1 MGKFYKMMKHYAE
14 KSGGD
19 KEKMWK
25 SVECL
30 DEHFEEFE
38 EAHKEDFWD
47 LMRELHEINC
57 GPHFNEEFARWE
69 VCEMKSVDINGNEQE
84 GEYWNVKQVEAAIE
98 PYKKMI
104 PAENTI
110 WDCYY
115 ALNAFWHDLSETY
128 QLFAKENDL
137 TKEVAD
143 SLVVRSAIKF
153 FFMDIDGAKGKAWLY
168 AKAMDGNE

>member
-57 GPHFNEEFARWE
+57 GPHFNEEFAMWQVSTMHHKGADGKTYKGE
-69 VCEMKSVDINGNEQE
+69 HWSMEDTDAVMAKYKSMLPTGTTAEDI
-84 GEYWNVKQVEAAIE
+84 YV
-98 PYKKMI
+98 
-104 PAENTI
+104 
-110 WDCYY
+110 
-115 ALNAFWHDLSETY
+115 ALNANYHDKCT
-128 QLFAKENDL
+128 LFKKWFAEEYEEKIIED
-137 TKEVAD
+137 
-143 SLVVRSAIKF
+143 AINF
-153 FFMDIDGAKGKAWLY
+153 YFMDEDAPEGKVWY
-168 AKAMDGNE
+168 YMSTMDVNE